1 MGTMLLYIRAPI
13 ISLPRWHSVDVGNDT
28 MQETVGMMRRGKDA
42 RLLAHHHLLL
52 LRTAVNSWCSPKKTS
67 KHSTVSISFFNLQRY
82 AHKCRHRLMYNCNAL
97 YIIIVFYNTK
107 TTPYNQLV
115 KRYSFALQ
123 SVHLAI
129 CGKNGTE
136 GSLLNSLEKERSL

>member
-1 MGTMLLYIRAPI
+1 MGTMLLYISAPI

-42 RLLAHHHLLL
+42 KLLAHHHLLL

-107 TTPYNQLV
+107 TTLIINWLKDILFLCRVYTWRFVGRMGQRV
-115 KRYSFALQ
+115 RY
-123 SVHLAI
+123 
-129 CGKNGTE
+129 
-136 GSLLNSLEKERSL
+136 